1 MEGGDALEPDHEAVE
16 IAEQKRAA
24 LAYLT
29 EAWDEAIA
37 EGIQPDILAH
47 AALFAAL
54 SDLIDAY
61 GEEAVADLAV
71 SLPDRIRRGEF
82 TLPRTIQ

>member
-1 MEGGDALEPDHEAVE
+1 MDQDRDIADAE

-29 EAWDEAIA
+29 EAWDEAVA
-37 EGIQPDILAH
+37 EGIEPDIMAH
-47 AALFAAL
+47 AALFASL
-54 SDLIDAY
+54 SYLIDTY
-61 GEEAVADLAV
+61 GEDAVAELAV

-82 TLPRTIQ
+82 TLQRTIQ

>member
-1 MEGGDALEPDHEAVE
+1 MEADNDAIE

-37 EGIQPDILAH
+37 EGIEPDILAH
-47 AALFAAL
+47 AALFTAL
-54 SDLIDAY
+54 ADLIDTY
-61 GEEAVADLAV
+61 GEDAVADLTE
-71 SLPDRIRRGEF
+71 SLPGRVKRGEF
-82 TLPRTIQ
+82 TLQRTIQ

>member
-1 MEGGDALEPDHEAVE
+1 MLRHLDREATV
-16 IAEQKRAA
+16 AEQKRAA

-37 EGIQPDILAH
+37 EGIEPDILAH

-54 SDLIDAY
+54 SDLIDTY
-61 GEEAVADLAV
+61 GEDAVADLAV

-82 TLPRTIQ
+82 TLQRTIQ

>member
-1 MEGGDALEPDHEAVE
+1 MEQDLDSLE

-29 EAWDEAIA
+29 EAWDEAVA
-37 EGIQPDILAH
+37 EGIDTDIMAH

-54 SDLIDAY
+54 SDLIFTY
-61 GEEAVADLAV
+61 GEDAVADLTV
-71 SLPDRIRRGEF
+71 SLPDRVRRGEF
-82 TLPRTIQ
+82 SLQRTIQ

>member
-1 MEGGDALEPDHEAVE
+1 MDQDRDIADAE

-37 EGIQPDILAH
+37 EGIEPDILAH

-54 SDLIDAY
+54 SDLIDTY
-61 GEEAVADLAV
+61 GEDAVADLAV

-82 TLPRTIQ
+82 TLQRTIQ

>member
-1 MEGGDALEPDHEAVE
+1 MDADREAIE

-37 EGIQPDILAH
+37 EGIEPDILAH
-47 AALFAAL
+47 AALFTAL
-54 SDLIDAY
+54 ADLIDTY
-61 GEEAVADLAV
+61 GEDAVADLTV
-71 SLPDRIRRGEF
+71 SLPDRVRRGEF
-82 TLPRTIQ
+82 TLLRTVQ

>member
-1 MEGGDALEPDHEAVE
+1 METEHDAIE

-37 EGIQPDILAH
+37 EGIEPDILAH
-47 AALFAAL
+47 AALFTAL
-54 SDLIDAY
+54 ADLIDTY
-61 GEEAVADLAV
+61 GEDAVADLTV
-71 SLPDRIRRGEF
+71 SLPDRVRRGEF
-82 TLPRTIQ
+82 TLLRTVQ

>member
-1 MEGGDALEPDHEAVE
+1 MEQDRESVE

-29 EAWDEAIA
+29 EAWDEAVA
-37 EGIQPDILAH
+37 EGIEPDILAH

-54 SDLIDAY
+54 SDLIDTY
-61 GEEAVADLAV
+61 GEEAVADLTV
-71 SLPDRIRRGEF
+71 SLPDRVRRGEF
-82 TLPRTIQ
+82 TLLRTIQ

>member
-1 MEGGDALEPDHEAVE
+1 MDQDRDIADAE

-29 EAWDEAIA
+29 EAWDEAVA
-37 EGIQPDILAH
+37 EGIEPDIMAH
-47 AALFAAL
+47 AALFASL
-54 SDLIDAY
+54 SDLIDTY
-61 GEEAVADLAV
+61 GEDAVAELAV

-82 TLPRTIQ
+82 TLQRTIQ

>member
-1 MEGGDALEPDHEAVE
+1 MEPDHDAIE

-37 EGIQPDILAH
+37 EGIEPDILAH

-54 SDLIDAY
+54 SDLIDTY
-61 GEEAVADLAV
+61 GEDAVADLTV
-71 SLPDRIRRGEF
+71 SLPDRVRRGEF
-82 TLPRTIQ
+82 SLQRTVQ

>member
-1 MEGGDALEPDHEAVE
+1 MDQDRDIADAE

-29 EAWDEAIA
+29 EAWDEAVA
-37 EGIQPDILAH
+37 EGIEPDIMAH
-47 AALFAAL
+47 AALFASL
-54 SDLIDAY
+54 SDLIDTY
-61 GEEAVADLAV
+61 GEEAVAELAV

-82 TLPRTIQ
+82 TLQRTIQ

>member
-1 MEGGDALEPDHEAVE
+1 MDQDRESVE

-29 EAWDEAIA
+29 EAWDEAVA
-37 EGIQPDILAH
+37 EGIEPDIMAH

-54 SDLIDAY
+54 SDLIDTY

-82 TLPRTIQ
+82 TLMRTIQ

>member
-1 MEGGDALEPDHEAVE
+1 MEPDPEAIE

-37 EGIQPDILAH
+37 EGIEPDILAH

-54 SDLIDAY
+54 SDLIDTY
-61 GEEAVADLAV
+61 GEDAVADLTV

-82 TLPRTIQ
+82 TLQRTIQ

>member
-1 MEGGDALEPDHEAVE
+1 MEQDRESVE

-29 EAWDEAIA
+29 EAWDEAVA
-37 EGIQPDILAH
+37 EGIEPDIMAH

-54 SDLIDAY
+54 SDLIDTY
-61 GEEAVADLAV
+61 GEEAVADLTV
-71 SLPDRIRRGEF
+71 SLPDRVRRGEF
-82 TLPRTIQ
+82 TLLRTVQ

>member
-1 MEGGDALEPDHEAVE
+1 MDQDRDIADAE

-29 EAWDEAIA
+29 EAWDEAVA
-37 EGIQPDILAH
+37 EGIEPDIMAH
-47 AALFAAL
+47 AALFASL
-54 SDLIDAY
+54 SDLIDTY
-61 GEEAVADLAV
+61 GEDAVAELAV

-82 TLPRTIQ
+82 TLQRTSQ

>member
-1 MEGGDALEPDHEAVE
+1 MDEERERVE

-29 EAWDEAIA
+29 EAWDEAVA
-37 EGIQPDILAH
+37 EGIDTDIMAH

-54 SDLIDAY
+54 SDLIDTY
-61 GEEAVADLAV
+61 GEDAVADLTV
-71 SLPDRIRRGEF
+71 SLPDRVRRGEF
-82 TLPRTIQ
+82 TLLRTIQ